1 MAKYSTVAEAYGFW
15 KNSSVAVMEARA
27 KAIEKDIAEDPNAD
41 VAAYAIEA
49 EALEQAIAEKR
60 GAQHATPTA
69 PEGIN
74 ATASAEKDGEG
85 AASKVYRS
93 AFYKHLQGNKLTQAE
108 QAAFDNVNA
117 ELRDNAFNKLSDT
130 AAVIPTAT
138 LNEIIVKARDMGGI
152 MGVSRGFNMPANISI
167 PVATPGAAA
176 SWHTEGDTVETEK
189 VSPAAVTFGACEIM
203 RILSIS
209 AAVRTMS
216 IGAFESYLADELTAS
231 VMACLGKAMVDG
243 TGSGQG
249 TGIVSG
255 ITWTSA
261 NSVEVAANASLAYAD
276 IINAIALLHRGYS
289 NGAKFVMNN
298 ATLVTGI
305 YGLTDDNG
313 RPIFVA
319 DPVEKGKGRILGYE
333 VVIDDFMEDGDIL
346 FGNFRYNGY
355 NLPSGIALDV
365 SRESSF
371 NKGLIDYRAMAI
383 ADCKPIVDEAFVLI
397 TTASGSTGSTGE
409 SGLSA

>member
-1 MAKYSTVAEAYGFW
+1 MTKYNTVAEAYGFW

-41 VAAYAIEA
+41 VAGYAIEA

-60 GAQHATPTA
+60 GAQPATSANAPAEVANTA
-69 PEGIN
+69 KG
-74 ATASAEKDGEG
+74 EKDGEG

-93 AFYKHLQGNKLTQAE
+93 AFFKHLQGNKLTQAE

-117 ELRDNAFNKLSDT
+117 EARANAFNKLSDT
-130 AAVIPTAT
+130 AAVIPTHT

-152 MGVSRGFNMPANISI
+152 MSISRGFHMPANISI

-176 SWHTEGDTVETEK
+176 SWHVEGAAVETEK
-189 VSPAAVTFGACEIM
+189 VSPVPVTFGAYEIM

-231 VMACLGKAMVDG
+231 VMACLGNAMVDG

-255 ITWTSA
+255 ITWTDGT
-261 NSVEVAANASLAYAD
+261 NKVTVAANKSLAYAD
-276 IINAIALLHRGYS
+276 IVNAIALLHRGYS
-289 NGAKFVMNN
+289 QNARFVMNN
-298 ATLVTGI
+298 TTLYTDV
-305 YGLTDDNG
+305 YGLVDENK

-319 DPVEKGKGRILGYE
+319 DPVEKGKGRILGFP
-333 VVIDDFMEDGDIL
+333 VVIDDYMEDHDIL
-346 FGNFRYNGY
+346 FGDFRYNGW
-355 NLPSGIALDV
+355 NMPEGIALDV
-365 SRESSF
+365 SRDSSF
-371 NKGLIDYRAMAI
+371 TKGLIDYRALAI
-383 ADCKPIVDEAFVLI
+383 ADCKPIVADAFVYV
-397 TTASGSTGSTGE
+397 TKATA
-409 SGLSA
+409 

>member
-60 GAQHATPTA
+60 GAQAATPTV
-69 PEGIN
+69 PEGIAN
-74 ATASAEKDGEG
+74 TASAEKDGEG

-108 QAAFDNVNA
+108 QAAFDTVNA
-117 ELRDNAFNKLSDT
+117 EARSNAFNKLSDS

-189 VSPAAVTFGACEIM
+189 VSPAAVTFGAYEIM

-231 VMACLGKAMVDG
+231 VMACLGKAMIDG

-261 NSVEVAANASLAYAD
+261 NSVEYLSTVTYAD

-298 ATLVTGI
+298 ATLVTGV
-305 YGLTDDNG
+305 YGLTDLNN
-313 RPIFVA
+313 RPLFVA

-365 SRESSF
+365 SRDSSF
-371 NKGLIDYRAMAI
+371 SKGLIDYRAMAI

-397 TTASGSTGSTGE
+397 TAAAGE